1 MLFQN
6 LIENAIKYCDRKP
19 RVHVGGRD
27 VGEEFEFY
35 VRDNGIGIEAKYF
48 DRIFAIF
55 KRLHS
60 RHEYG
65 GTGIGL
71 ANCKRIVERFG
82 GKIWVESKPNEGS
95 KFYFTI
101 KKDTT

>member
-1 MLFQN
+1 M
-6 LIENAIKYCDRKP
+6 
-19 RVHVGGRD
+19 
-27 VGEEFEFY
+27 GEEFEFY

-71 ANCKRIVERFG
+71 ANCRRIVERFG
-82 GKIWVESKPNEGS
+82 GKIWLESKPNEGS